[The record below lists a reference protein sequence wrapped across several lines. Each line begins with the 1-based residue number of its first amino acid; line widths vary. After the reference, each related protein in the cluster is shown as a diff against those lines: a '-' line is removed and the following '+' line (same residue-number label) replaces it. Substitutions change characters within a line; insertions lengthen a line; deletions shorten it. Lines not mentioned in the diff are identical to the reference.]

1 VIKPVEKYISSAK
14 TERAIVKEINRNDP
28 EDRYHIVKYVESF
41 NYCNHY
47 CLVFERLGP
56 SLYDITKKN
65 NYKGFPQRMVRSF
78 AKQLF
83 EAVGFMHQLGYT
95 HTDLK
100 PENILLCTT
109 DMIVEKDSTNQ

>member
-1 VIKPVEKYISSAK
+1 MIKPVEKYISSAR
-14 TERAIVKEINRNDP
+14 TERAIVKEINRQDP
-28 EDRYHIVKYVESF
+28 DDRCHIVRYIESF
-41 NYCNHY
+41 NHYNHY

-65 NYKGFPQRMVRSF
+65 NYKGFTPRLVRSF
-78 AKQLF
+78 ARQLF
-83 EAVGFMHQLGYT
+83 EAVGFLHKLGFV

-109 DMIVEKDSTNQ
+109 DMVV